1 MPKSPLSS
9 NENRDFFDTLRKQ
22 AVDFVDG
29 LLSVGGRFASLRCMK
44 SLAVF
49 PHSMCRKVSTINNS
63 AVILRNEVTK
73 NLFYTPIL
81 NALRFFA
88 LLRMTKMNRI

>member
-1 MPKSPLSS
+1 MKEESS
-9 NENRDFFDTLRKQ
+9 GRKQ

-29 LLSVGGRFASLRCMK
+29 LLSVGGRFVSLRFMK

-63 AVILRNEVTK
+63 TVILRNEVMK
-73 NLFYTPIL
+73 DLFYTQIMNDL
-81 NALRFFA
+81 VFFA
-88 LLRMTKMNRI
+88 LLRMTKMNRV